1 MGLGVV
7 SATLFALYIIA
18 CVQVVINTELKS
30 FRNPIQNRRVCT
42 PEKKYHVEAKHVDLS
57 NKKGIMNVVLLI
69 FFGVMSHFHIP
80 CLESFLGKQPILI
93 QAFGPSIFDL
103 STNKR
108 VDEVP

>member
-1 MGLGVV
+1 
-7 SATLFALYIIA
+7 
-18 CVQVVINTELKS
+18 
-30 FRNPIQNRRVCT
+30 
-42 PEKKYHVEAKHVDLS
+42 
-57 NKKGIMNVVLLI
+57 
-69 FFGVMSHFHIP
+69 MSHFHIP